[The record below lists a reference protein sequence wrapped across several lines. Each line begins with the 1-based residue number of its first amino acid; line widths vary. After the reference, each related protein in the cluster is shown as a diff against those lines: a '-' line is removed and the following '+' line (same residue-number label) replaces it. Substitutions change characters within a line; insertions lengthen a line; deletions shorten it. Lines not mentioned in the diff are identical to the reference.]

1 MSFYY
6 FTSSDSGAPAL
17 SGTNGTF
24 VTLLDWIL
32 VTKGG
37 WTQVYSG
44 TNKAVYRAPS
54 GNRFYLRVVH
64 DSAVSGS
71 AQRATV
77 RGYESMSGID
87 TGTDPFPTVAQ
98 QSDANSNWSA
108 SQSANSTARAYFGL
122 VTDTFVELF
131 VQAASTNGTKY
142 YFFGDVAAAI
152 DTDAWATAICVQGSA
167 STSIDGSPGMQSA
180 SNVYYWARSIDGSVK
195 SSKGVL
201 QIPGGFGLL
210 GNISA
215 AAAPCAAY
223 PHAYDTKLHHA
234 AVPLGCNAN
243 AASSIGTL
251 AMPARGWIPNLRQP
265 LHSTGTVTTGDTLTD
280 SSYDA
285 SAVFVLA
292 SASAGAGAFCL
303 LEKTDTWSP
312 PSG

>member
-108 SQSANSTARAYFGL
+108 SQAANSGRGEAQFPLVVECRRRYEVEVAFERRAALVLAVLRLLDLNARA
-122 VTDTFVELF
+122 
-131 VQAASTNGTKY
+131 
-142 YFFGDVAAAI
+142 
-152 DTDAWATAICVQGSA
+152 
-167 STSIDGSPGMQSA
+167 
-180 SNVYYWARSIDGSVK
+180 
-195 SSKGVL
+195 
-201 QIPGGFGLL
+201 GGFEE
-210 GNISA
+210 
-215 AAAPCAAY
+215 
-223 PHAYDTKLHHA
+223 HA
-234 AVPLGCNAN
+234 LGCHGAVLELEVAERVRLRGREVVLVRQRRRDDAERRLALTAHDIDELLARVVVVLDDVGID
-243 AASSIGTL
+243 AARALFNDYFNNFYSDAERNERALQMLSETRGGALEVIGLDPNTTAEQFRARFEAAMATL
-251 AMPARGWIPNLRQP
+251 SPED
-265 LHSTGTVTTGDTLTD
+265 TVQW
-280 SSYDA
+280 
-285 SAVFVLA
+285 
-292 SASAGAGAFCL
+292 
-303 LEKTDTWSP
+303 LEAD
-312 PSG
+312 